1 MRTKGGNARL
11 IAIFSVD
18 VNREN
23 GAHRSS
29 TLEYIQVEVPEKL
42 PQG

>member
-1 MRTKGGNARL
+1 MRTKGGNASL

-23 GAHRSS
+23 GAHQSS
-29 TLEYIQVEVPEKL
+29 MLEYVQVEVSEQL